1 MNMEITIVKTFCDF
15 GHNFFKKQPFFIR
28 SLAISY
34 EKNLA
39 TLFRARPLFV
49 LFPKLTEV
57 QQHKHKSQTRAR
69 LTVENIGTHV
79 FSTHS

>member
-1 MNMEITIVKTFCDF
+1 LLLWQNHIFLAKNILSSKQFETPMNMEITIVKTFCDF

-49 LFPKLTEV
+49 LFPKLTKV
-57 QQHKHKSQTRAR
+57 QQH
-69 LTVENIGTHV
+69 
-79 FSTHS
+79 

>member
-15 GHNFFKKQPFFIR
+15 GHNFKAILAIFIR

-39 TLFRARPLFV
+39 TLV
-49 LFPKLTEV
+49 LSERIGLKTTLVEYVFIP
-57 QQHKHKSQTRAR
+57 QHDISK
-69 LTVENIGTHV
+69 
-79 FSTHS
+79 